1 MIKADVLYLSPL
13 QFFRSL
19 YHETFVLYTFQEA
32 QNDKTSA
39 VGMLTDHQERL
50 IHFSMLIR
58 PEKWKTFILLSF
70 IPRSHTP
77 KNKIKLQE

>member
-19 YHETFVLYTFQEA
+19 YHETFVFYTFQEA
-32 QNDKTSA
+32 QNDKMSA

-58 PEKWKTFILLSF
+58 PEKMEDIYIAIIYSKVTY
-70 IPRSHTP
+70 
-77 KNKIKLQE
+77 KIKLQE

>member
-19 YHETFVLYTFQEA
+19 CHETFVFHTLQEA
-32 QNDKTSA
+32 QNDKMLA
-39 VGMLTDHQERL
+39 VGIVTDHQERL

-70 IPRSHTP
+70 IPRL
-77 KNKIKLQE
+77 IKVICSTF